1 MTSITTNNSS
11 HNIRRRSLEQKIK
24 YETLLLDGATGTE
37 LERRGVDISLPLW
50 SARAILDAP
59 EVLMQIHLDYLLA
72 GADII
77 TTNTFRTHRH
87 NLALSGIGGQA
98 KSMTQQ
104 AVAIAQKAVRLSNN
118 TSAFVAGSIAPL
130 GDSYQ
135 PSNTLSENILEEE
148 HGLMSNILVSSG
160 VDLILV
166 ETMNTIVEA
175 EIATRAA
182 ISTGCPT
189 FISLV
194 CDRDGSLLSGE
205 SLSAATTLLLPLEPH
220 AILLNCT
227 SATDV
232 LSTLQKLRQYT
243 CLPIGVYAN
252 VGYLNEDKNWIQ
264 TKAVEP
270 DYYAK
275 CALRWN
281 EAGATLIG
289 GCCGTRP
296 DHIATLRNVFP
307 CKN

>member
-1 MTSITTNNSS
+1 MSMNNISNS
-11 HNIRRRSLEQKIK
+11 RHNTRKRSLERKLG

-50 SARAILDAP
+50 SARAILHAP

-77 TTNTFRTHRH
+77 TANTFRTHRH
-87 NLALSGIGGQA
+87 NLVSSGMDGQA
-98 KSMTQQ
+98 TSITHK
-104 AVAIAQKAVRLSNN
+104 AVAIAQKSVRFSNN
-118 TSAFVAGSIAPL
+118 PSAFVAGSIAPL
-130 GDSYQ
+130 GDSYT
-135 PSNTLSENILEEE
+135 PSNMLSASTLEEE
-148 HGLMSNILVSSG
+148 HCLMSNILASSG

-166 ETMNTIVEA
+166 ETMNTITEA

-205 SLSAATTLLLPLEPH
+205 SLCDAAASLVPLKPH

-227 SATDV
+227 SAIDV
-232 LSTLQKLRQYT
+232 LSALQKLRKYT
-243 CLPIGVYAN
+243 SLPIGAYAN
-252 VGYLNEDKNWIQ
+252 VGYLNKDKHWIQ

-275 CALRWN
+275 CALSWN
-281 EAGATLIG
+281 KAGATLIG
-289 GCCGTRP
+289 GCCGTQP
-296 DHIATLRNVFP
+296 DHIATLRDMFP
-307 CKN
+307 W